1 MVFYKKTVTVERH
14 SSISRSYTVLPMLY
28 TNYGEVFD
36 SCDWIGIAEQR
47 HEGAITYP
55 QLDSANDYIFV
66 HVKENGTGNA
76 REGKV
81 RLFGRNGYF
90 ELRIRQEG

>member
-1 MVFYKKTVTVERH
+1 ML
-14 SSISRSYTVLPMLY
+14 LPAKQDQVPVHLKQ
-28 TNYGEVFD
+28 NHK
-36 SCDWIGIAEQR
+36 AEQR

-66 HVKENGTGNA
+66 HVKENGTGSA

>member
-1 MVFYKKTVTVERH
+1 
-14 SSISRSYTVLPMLY
+14 MLL
-28 TNYGEVFD
+28 
-36 SCDWIGIAEQR
+36 
-47 HEGAITYP
+47 